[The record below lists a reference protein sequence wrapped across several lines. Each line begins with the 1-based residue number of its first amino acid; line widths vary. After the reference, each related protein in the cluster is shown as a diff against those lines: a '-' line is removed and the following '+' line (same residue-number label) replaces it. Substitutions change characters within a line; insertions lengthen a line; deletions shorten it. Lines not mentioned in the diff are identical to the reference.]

1 MVTITEVKRTR
12 AEAHDAM
19 LREALS
25 QPGVR
30 EFMEVY
36 RNWQGVDKELET
48 YRRSSRG
55 GSRIIT
61 SDRTSNL

>member
-48 YRRSSRG
+48 YRRSSRYG
-55 GSRIIT
+55 GRIIT